1 MAHTYGNVRLPH
13 LIDVPTLAEHL
24 DVTES
29 HVRRLVHLRRI
40 PFIRWG
46 RFLRFDVAD
55 VDRFIEESTTSVSG
69 TSSAEPD
76 SLQAG

>member
-24 DVTES
+24 GVTEA
-29 HVRRLVHLRRI
+29 HVRRLVHRRRI

-46 RFLRFDVAD
+46 RFLRFDVAA
-55 VDRFIEESTTSVSG
+55 VDRFIEESTTSVGG
-69 TSSAEPD
+69 TSSAEHD